1 MSEQNL
7 TKLLNEEII
16 GFSPKHGIKYIE
28 KLGYKNATEIY
39 REWRYDYVRNFD
51 ESIIPG
57 GETHTPKRRNLPKDI
72 VDEMLKLYM
81 DGMYP
86 KEIAKRMGINYS
98 TVRTRL
104 CHARREKGVKKH
116 D

>member
-16 GFSPKHGIKYIE
+16 GLSPKHGIKYIE

-39 REWRYDYVRNFD
+39 WEWRYDYVRNFD
-51 ESIIPG
+51 ESIIPSG
-57 GETHTPKRRNLPKDI
+57 ATPKRK
-72 VDEMLKLYM
+72 KLSPEVFEKMMILYEG
-81 DGMYP
+81 GMFP
-86 KEIAKRMGINYS
+86 KEIAKTLNISYS
-98 TVRTRL
+98 VVRTRL
-104 CHARREKGVKKH
+104 CKARREKGAKKH

>member
-1 MSEQNL
+1 MEPNL

-28 KLGYKNATEIY
+28 KLGYDNAREIY

-51 ESIIPG
+51 ESIIPAG
-57 GETHTPKRRNLPKDI
+57 QIHKPKRGNLPKEI
-72 VDEMLKLYM
+72 VAEMLKLYSE
-81 DGMYP
+81 GMYP

-104 CHARREKGVKKH
+104 CKERREKGAKK
-116 D
+116 